1 MPKKNKDLQGIDRL
15 STDKILL
22 GALTMTSKIHD
33 HYPATHLDIGSG
45 AGSLIKL
52 FKSKL
57 DISSSAC
64 DYTNTLMKETDVDVR
79 IANLNYEKLPFSD
92 NSFDIV
98 TCTEV
103 VEHLEHYRETIQEAF
118 RVLKTNGSFIVTTPN
133 ILNLKSRIRF
143 LFFGFYNLFGPL
155 HFKESNLYSTG
166 GHINPIGL
174 FYLIHSL
181 IDAGFHN
188 IDVAI
193 DKRQSTSIFYLVL
206 LLLPIKFFSWL
217 TIKKETKK
225 FKTIDQHNLKYV
237 LLLNSIDI
245 LIGRTIILGCKK

>member
-1 MPKKNKDLQGIDRL
+1 MTKKNKDLQGIDRL

-181 IDAGFHN
+181 IDAGFHS

-193 DKRQSTSIFYLVL
+193 DKRQNTSIFYLVL

-217 TIKKETKK
+217 TIKKR
-225 FKTIDQHNLKYV
+225 LR
-237 LLLNSIDI
+237 NSKP
-245 LIGRTIILGCKK
+245 LTNII

>member
-1 MPKKNKDLQGIDRL
+1 MTKKNKDLQGIDRL

-118 RVLKTNGSFIVTTPN
+118 RVLKKNGSFIVTTPN

-181 IDAGFHN
+181 IDAGFHS

-217 TIKKETKK
+217 TIKKEAKK

>member
-1 MPKKNKDLQGIDRL
+1 MV
-15 STDKILL
+15 TILVML
-22 GALTMTSKIHD
+22 VLPQSAVYSRTYNNH
-33 HYPATHLDIGSG
+33 ATQ
-45 AGSLIKL
+45 KL
-52 FKSKL
+52 L
-57 DISSSAC
+57 
-64 DYTNTLMKETDVDVR
+64 
-79 IANLNYEKLPFSD
+79 
-92 NSFDIV
+92 
-98 TCTEV
+98 
-103 VEHLEHYRETIQEAF
+103 
-118 RVLKTNGSFIVTTPN
+118 
-133 ILNLKSRIRF
+133 

-217 TIKKETKK
+217 TIKKEAKK